1 MLRCNN
7 TDNFTRANILTRIQ
21 GQVQRTFEE
30 RTTQLRE
37 NKKMQEMHWKTC
49 LEIGAAIVKN
59 LTEQWS
65 FEPIS
70 GNSRERPSSFSSY
83 LLYME

>member
-21 GQVQRTFEE
+21 GEVQRTFEE

-37 NKKMQEMHWKTC
+37 NKKIQEMYWETC

-59 LTEQWS
+59 LTEQ
-65 FEPIS
+65 
-70 GNSRERPSSFSSY
+70 
-83 LLYME
+83 